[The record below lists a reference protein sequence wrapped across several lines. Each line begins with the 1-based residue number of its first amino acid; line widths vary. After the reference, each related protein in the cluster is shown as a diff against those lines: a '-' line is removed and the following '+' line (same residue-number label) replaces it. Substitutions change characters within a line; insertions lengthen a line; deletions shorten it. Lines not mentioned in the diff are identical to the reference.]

1 MNAPHHMLIV
11 VGARPQFI
19 KAAALHRAMKASST
33 WKATWVHTGQHHD
46 EALSEQFFSEL
57 SLPVPEVRLNPRPSS
72 RAARLGDM
80 MEGIEKAIVEHAP
93 DWVLVFGDT
102 DSTLAGAWAAA
113 AEGVP
118 LVHVEAGLRSH
129 KWSMPEEVN
138 RVLTD
143 RMSSVLV
150 CPTDAAVSHL
160 EAEGICNRISGHS
173 LKPTPTS
180 PLVLRTGDVM
190 HDNALHFSGQ
200 WQLNPGQGPVLLT
213 MHRPQNVDDIDVLL
227 AWLQAIGVWLVEHG
241 LSALFPMHPRTLKT
255 LEAHWPEW
263 RRTLEDQNIH
273 ATPPMG
279 YVDLLKAAH
288 QAPLV
293 LTDSGGVQKEAFS
306 LGTPC
311 VVLRDTTEWIEQVE
325 RGQSALVESPSNVA
339 SVASAML
346 SVGRIT
352 PDDLYGDGHA
362 ARSILQCLEGFPK
375 TT

>member
-19 KAAALHRAMKASST
+19 KAAALHRAMEASSM

-46 EALSEQFFSEL
+46 EALSERFFGEL
-57 SLPVPEVRLNPRPSS
+57 SLPVPEVRLHPRSTS
-72 RAARLGDM
+72 RAMRLGDM
-80 MEGIEKAIVEHAP
+80 MDGIEKAIVTHAP

-113 AEGVP
+113 AQGIP
-118 LVHVEAGLRSH
+118 LVHVEAGLRSYQ
-129 KWSMPEEVN
+129 WSMPEEVN

-160 EAEGICNRISGHS
+160 KDEGICNRVEGHS
-173 LKPTPTS
+173 CKPNPTS

-200 WQLNPGQGPVLLT
+200 WELEPGQGPVLLT
-213 MHRPQNVDDIDVLL
+213 MHRPQNVDDIEVLA
-227 AWLQAIGVWLVEHG
+227 AWLRAIGAWLAEQG
-241 LSALFPMHPRTLKT
+241 LSVLFPMHPRTLNT
-255 LEAHWPEW
+255 LEGQWPEW
-263 RRTLEDQNIH
+263 RGVLEDQNID
-273 ATPPMG
+273 AVPPMG

-288 QAPLV
+288 HAPLI

-311 VVLRDTTEWIEQVE
+311 AVLRDTTEWVEQVE
-325 RGQSALVESPSNVA
+325 LGQSALVESPSELA

-346 SVGRIT
+346 RQGRVA
-352 PDDLYGDGHA
+352 PGDLYGDGHA
-362 ARSILQCLEGFPK
+362 ARAILECLEGIC
-375 TT
+375 TTT

>member
-1 MNAPHHMLIV
+1 M
-11 VGARPQFI
+11 
-19 KAAALHRAMKASST
+19 

-57 SLPVPEVRLNPRPSS
+57 SLPVPDVRLHPHSSS
-72 RAARLGDM
+72 RATRLGDM
-80 MEGIEKAIVEHAP
+80 MAGIEKAIIEHAP

-113 AEGVP
+113 AQGAL

-150 CPTDAAVSHL
+150 CPTDAAVHIL
-160 EAEGICNRISGHS
+160 RPKALQQGEGHS
-173 LKPTPTS
+173 DKPSPTS
-180 PLVLRTGDVM
+180 PLVLRTAMSCTTTPSISVHNG
-190 HDNALHFSGQ
+190 NWSRA
-200 WQLNPGQGPVLLT
+200 GPVLLT
-213 MHRPQNVDDIDVLL
+213 MHRPQNVDDIDVL
-227 AWLQAIGVWLVEHG
+227 ATWLKAIGKWLFEHD
-241 LSALFPMHPRTLKT
+241 LTALFPMHPRTLKT
-255 LEAHWPEW
+255 LEAQWPEW
-263 RRTLEDQNIH
+263 RQTLEDHNIV

-279 YVDLLKAAH
+279 YVELLKAAH

-293 LTDSGGVQKEAFS
+293 MTDSGGVQKEAFS

-311 VVLRDTTEWIEQVE
+311 VVLRETTEWIEQVE
-325 RGQSALVESPSNVA
+325 RGQSALVETPSNVA
-339 SVASAML
+339 TVASAML
-346 SVGRIT
+346 RVGRTT
-352 PDDLYGDGHA
+352 PDNLYGDGHA
-362 ARSILQCLEGFPK
+362 ARSILQCLEGFPR